1 MMYGYGDWGWPMWHW
16 MGGFFMLL
24 ITALVV
30 IGILSL
36 WRGGRHGMHCGAH
49 GHMHADRAQSILRER
64 YARGEITAEQFEQ
77 MKQNLG

>member
-1 MMYGYGDWGWPMWHW
+1 

-24 ITALVV
+24 FMVLVV

-36 WRGGRHGMHCGAH
+36 WRGGHHGMHCAGH
-49 GHMHADRAQSILRER
+49 GHMHGDNAQSILRER
-64 YARGEITAEQFEQ
+64 FARGEITAEQFEQ